1 MSLPYRELI
10 VKTYDQEGITVR
22 TMTALSGFSKP
33 SIHRFLKDI
42 EPIGGKKSQKNQKYY
57 LSDAREVI
65 RGIFAKNYIVKKK
78 VLSFYNFKGGTGKTS
93 ICFQV
98 SAHLAMMGFKV
109 LVIDA
114 DPQGHL
120 STSFGFDNSQGYLT
134 LFDIIKENTSFDRAV
149 KRVFPGLD
157 CIPANLSLTRIE
169 VALNEMPRREER
181 IKMVLDTVRD
191 KYDYI
196 IFDTNPTI
204 SNLNRNVLTASDLV
218 NIVCETQ
225 PYSLN
230 GLKLLMD
237 DISTFYQS
245 MHIAP
250 PSMAIIPNK
259 YEDRMSSSG
268 EAMSLL
274 RKNYSDIM
282 KPDFAVR
289 KSEDIN
295 IAAKLSLPLGV
306 FAKSNSNAFEDV
318 IEVINYLIEL
328 TAEKI
333 QNTIKIEVA

>member
-1 MSLPYRELI
+1 

-42 EPIGGKKSQKNQKYY
+42 EPIGGKRSQKNQKYY
-57 LSDAREVI
+57 LRDAREVI
-65 RGIFAKNYIVKKK
+65 RNIFAKNYLVNKK

-98 SAHLAMMGFKV
+98 STHLALMGFRV

-120 STSFGFDNSQGYLT
+120 STSLGFDNSQGYLT
-134 LFDIIKENTSFDRAV
+134 LFDIIKENITFERAV
-149 KRVFPGLD
+149 KKVYSGLD

-181 IKMVLDTVRD
+181 IKLVLDAVRD
-191 KYDYI
+191 QYDYI

-237 DISTFYQS
+237 DIKSFYQS
-245 MHIAP
+245 MNIRP
-250 PSMAIIPNK
+250 PSMIIIPNK

-274 RKNYSDIM
+274 RKNYSAIM

-318 IEVINYLIEL
+318 LEVVNYILEL
-328 TAEKI
+328 TAEKLH
-333 QNTIKIEVA
+333 NNIKPEAA

>member
-1 MSLPYRELI
+1 MKS
-10 VKTYDQEGITVR
+10 YDQEGITVR
-22 TMTALSGFSKP
+22 TMTALSGFSKQ
-33 SIHRFLKDI
+33 SIHRFLKDK

-57 LSDAREVI
+57 LHDAREVI
-65 RGIFAKNYIVKKK
+65 RSIFAKNFLVNKK

-98 SAHLAMMGFKV
+98 STHLAMMGFKV

-120 STSFGFDNSQGYLT
+120 STSLGFDNSQGYLT
-134 LFDIIKENTSFDRAV
+134 LFDIVKENIPFERAV
-149 KRVFPGLD
+149 KKVFSGLD

-181 IKMVLDTVRD
+181 MKMVLDAVRD

-237 DISTFYQS
+237 DIKSFYQS
-245 MHIAP
+245 MNIRP
-250 PSMAIIPNK
+250 PSMVIIPNK

-306 FAKSNSNAFEDV
+306 FAKSNSNAFED
-318 IEVINYLIEL
+318 ILEVVNYLLEL
-328 TAEKI
+328 TAEKVI
-333 QNTIKIEVA
+333 TTIKTEAA

>member
-1 MSLPYRELI
+1 MKS
-10 VKTYDQEGITVR
+10 YDQEGITVR
-22 TMTALSGFSKP
+22 TITALSGFSKP
-33 SIHRFLKDI
+33 SIHRFLKDKN
-42 EPIGGKKSQKNQKYY
+42 PIGGKKSQKNQKYFIH
-57 LSDAREVI
+57 DAREVI
-65 RGIFAKNYIVKKK
+65 HSIFSKNFLVNKK

-98 SAHLAMMGFKV
+98 ASHLAMMGFKV
-109 LVIDA
+109 LVIDG

-120 STSFGFDNSQGYLT
+120 STSLGFDNSQGYLT
-134 LFDIIKENTSFDRAV
+134 LFDVIKENVPFERAV
-149 KRVFPGLD
+149 KNVFPGLD

-181 IKMVLDTVRD
+181 VKLELDNVRSQ
-191 KYDYI
+191 YDYI

-230 GLKLLMD
+230 GLKLLME
-237 DISTFYQS
+237 DIYSFFKS
-245 MHIAP
+245 MNIKP
-250 PSMAIIPNK
+250 PAMVIIPNK

-274 RKNYSDIM
+274 RKNYSNIM

-295 IAAKLSLPLGV
+295 ISAKLSLPLGV
-306 FAKSNSNAFEDV
+306 FAKSNSNAFEDI
-318 IEVINYLIEL
+318 IEVIHYILEL
-328 TAEKI
+328 TSEKTI
-333 QNTIKIEVA
+333 NTTKIEA

>member
-1 MSLPYRELI
+1 M
-10 VKTYDQEGITVR
+10 KQYDQEGITVR
-22 TMTALSGFSKP
+22 TMTTLSGFSKP
-33 SIHRFLKDI
+33 SIHRYLKDKD
-42 EPIGGKKSQKNQKYY
+42 PIGGKKNQKNQKYY
-57 LSDAREVI
+57 LRDAREVI
-65 RGIFAKNYIVKKK
+65 RNIFAKNYIVQKK
-78 VLSFYNFKGGTGKTS
+78 VLCFYNFKGGTGKTS

-98 SAHLAMMGFKV
+98 SSHLAMMGFKV

-120 STSFGFDNSQGYLT
+120 STSLGFDNSQGYLT
-134 LFDIIKENTSFDRAV
+134 LFDVLKENLPFNNAV
-149 KRVFPGLD
+149 KNVFSGLD

-181 IKMVLDTVRD
+181 IRMALETVKQD
-191 KYDYI
+191 YDYI

-237 DISTFYQS
+237 DIQSFYRS
-245 MHIAP
+245 MTMRP
-250 PSMAIIPNK
+250 PSMVIIPNK

-274 RKNYSDIM
+274 RKNYSEIM

-306 FAKSNSNAFEDV
+306 FAKSNSNAFEDI
-318 IEVINYLIEL
+318 IEVINYIIEL
-328 TAEKI
+328 TAEKG
-333 QNTIKIEVA
+333 QTSMKLEVA

>member
-1 MSLPYRELI
+1 MKSYN
-10 VKTYDQEGITVR
+10 QEGVTVR

-33 SIHRFLKDI
+33 SIHRFLKDK
-42 EPIGGKKSQKNQKYY
+42 EPIGGKKSQKNQRYFIK
-57 LSDAREVI
+57 DAREI
-65 RGIFAKNYIVKKK
+65 IYNIFAKNYVVNKK

-98 SAHLAMMGFKV
+98 SSHLALMGFKV

-120 STSFGFDNSQGYLT
+120 STSLGFDNSQPYLT
-134 LFDIIKENTSFDRAV
+134 LFDIIKENIPFGRAV
-149 KRVFPGLD
+149 KNVFSGLD

-181 IKMVLDTVRD
+181 VSMVLDSVKD
-191 KYDYI
+191 EYDFI

-204 SNLNRNVLTASDLV
+204 SNLNRNVLTASDLI

-237 DISTFYQS
+237 DIKSFYQS
-245 MHIAP
+245 MNIKL
-250 PSMAIIPNK
+250 PSMLVIPNK

-268 EAMSLL
+268 EAMALL
-274 RKNYSDIM
+274 RKNYSGIM

-295 IAAKLSLPLGV
+295 TSAKLSLPLGV
-306 FAKSNSNAFEDV
+306 FAKSNSNAFEDI
-318 IEVINYLIEL
+318 IEVINYIIGI
-328 TAEKI
+328 TAEKL
-333 QNTIKIEVA
+333 QTNLKIEVA

>member
-1 MSLPYRELI
+1 MKEYS
-10 VKTYDQEGITVR
+10 QEGITAR
-22 TMTALSGFSKP
+22 TMMALSGFSKP
-33 SIHRFLKDI
+33 SIHRFLKDK
-42 EPIGGKKSQKNQKYY
+42 EPIGGKKNQKNQKYY
-57 LSDAREVI
+57 LSDAREII
-65 RGIFAKNYIVKKK
+65 RNICAKNYLIHKKI
-78 VLSFYNFKGGTGKTS
+78 LCFYNFKGGTGKTS
-93 ICFQV
+93 ICYQV
-98 SAHLAMMGFKV
+98 SAHLAMMGFRV

-120 STSFGFDNSQGYLT
+120 STSLGFDNAQGYLT
-134 LFDIIKENTSFDRAV
+134 LFDVIKENIPFTRAIKSV
-149 KRVFPGLD
+149 YSGLD
-157 CIPANLSLTRIE
+157 CVPANLSLTRIE

-181 IKMVLDTVRD
+181 VKMALESIREV
-191 KYDYI
+191 YDYI

-230 GLKLLMD
+230 GLKLLME
-237 DISTFYQS
+237 DINTFYRS
-245 MHIAP
+245 MNMNP
-250 PSMAIIPNK
+250 PLMLIIPNK

-274 RKNYSDIM
+274 RKNYSEIM

-318 IEVINYLIEL
+318 IEVINHIIGL
-328 TAEKI
+328 TADKT
-333 QNTIKIEVA
+333 QATLKFEVA

>member
-1 MSLPYRELI
+1 M
-10 VKTYDQEGITVR
+10 KQYDHEGITVR

-33 SIHRFLKDI
+33 SIHRFLKDK

-57 LSDAREVI
+57 IHDAREVI
-65 RGIFAKNYIVKKK
+65 HNIFAKNYHITKK
-78 VLSFYNFKGGTGKTS
+78 VMSFYNFKGGTGKTS
-93 ICFQV
+93 ICYQV
-98 SAHLAMMGFKV
+98 SSHLAMMGFKT

-120 STSFGFDNSQGYLT
+120 STSLGFDNSQSYLT
-134 LFDIIKENTSFDRAV
+134 LFDIIKENLPFNIAV
-149 KRVFPGLD
+149 KSVYAGLD

-181 IKMVLDTVRD
+181 IRLVIDPILRQ
-191 KYDYI
+191 YDYI

-237 DISTFYQS
+237 DIHSFYRS
-245 MHIAP
+245 MNIDP
-250 PSMAIIPNK
+250 PLMAIIPNK
-259 YEDRMSSSG
+259 YEDRVSSSG

-306 FAKSNSNAFEDV
+306 FAKSNSNAFEDI
-318 IEVINYLIEL
+318 IEVINYILEL
-328 TAEKI
+328 TSEKI
-333 QNTIKIEVA
+333 QSSMKLEAA

>member
-1 MSLPYRELI
+1 MKS
-10 VKTYDQEGITVR
+10 YDQEGITVR

-33 SIHRFLKDI
+33 SIHRFLKDK
-42 EPIGGKKSQKNQKYY
+42 EPIGGKKKQKNQKYF
-57 LSDAREVI
+57 LQDAREVI
-65 RGIFAKNYIVKKK
+65 RSIFAKNYIVNKKI
-78 VLSFYNFKGGTGKTS
+78 LSFYNFKGGTGKTS

-98 SAHLAMMGFKV
+98 SSHLAMMGFRV

-120 STSFGFDNSQGYLT
+120 STSLGFDNSQGYLT
-134 LFDIIKENTSFDRAV
+134 LFDVIKENMPFMRAV
-149 KRVFPGLD
+149 KKVFSGLD

-181 IKMVLDTVRD
+181 VRMVLDGVRD
-191 KYDYI
+191 QYDYI

-237 DISTFYQS
+237 DIHSFYQS
-245 MHIAP
+245 MNIHL
-250 PSMAIIPNK
+250 PSMVIIPNK
-259 YEDRMSSSG
+259 YEDRISSSG

-274 RKNYSDIM
+274 RKNYANIM

-306 FAKSNSNAFEDV
+306 FAKSNSNAFEDI
-318 IEVINYLIEL
+318 IEVINYIIDL
-328 TAEKI
+328 TTEKLP
-333 QNTIKIEVA
+333 NTIKAEVV

>member
-1 MSLPYRELI
+1 MKSYE
-10 VKTYDQEGITVR
+10 KEGITVR
-22 TMTALSGFSKP
+22 TMAALSGFSRP
-33 SIHRFLKDI
+33 SIHRFLKDKD
-42 EPIGGKKSQKNQKYY
+42 PIGGGNKNQKNQKYY
-57 LSDAREVI
+57 LHDAREVI
-65 RGIFAKNYIVKKK
+65 RTIFAKNFLVNKK

-93 ICFQV
+93 ICFQI
-98 SAHLAMMGFKV
+98 STHLAMMGFKV

-120 STSFGFDNSQGYLT
+120 STSLGFDNSQGYLT
-134 LFDIIKENTSFDRAV
+134 LFDIVKENIPFERAV
-149 KRVFPGLD
+149 KTVFSGLD

-181 IKMVLDTVRD
+181 MKMALALVRD
-191 KYDYI
+191 RYDYI

-237 DISTFYQS
+237 DIKSFYQS
-245 MHIAP
+245 MNIRL
-250 PSMAIIPNK
+250 PSMIIIPNK

-289 KSEDIN
+289 RSEDIN

-306 FAKSNSNAFEDV
+306 FAKRNSNAFED
-318 IEVINYLIEL
+318 ILEVVNYLLEL

-333 QNTIKIEVA
+333 QNTIKVEAA